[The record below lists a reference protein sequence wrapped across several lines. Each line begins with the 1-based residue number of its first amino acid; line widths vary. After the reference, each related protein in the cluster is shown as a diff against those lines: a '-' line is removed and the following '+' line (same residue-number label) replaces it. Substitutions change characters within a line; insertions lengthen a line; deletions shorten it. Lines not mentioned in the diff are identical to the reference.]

1 MEYGNS
7 SLSLPTCVEC
17 SQTRE
22 HPHYLCLIQ
31 QYTQLWEWRDNTA
44 IAFGWPTKTPK
55 CVPPPQSAHLLR
67 QMVFNK
73 WQRDWP
79 CQNIVWYSS
88 AASSLMARYGI
99 QREKTS
105 RPCWPNSVPLSKS
118 WSRLASV
125 PCGGR
130 KVPVAVK
137 RSLFRFRWSLD

>member
-1 MEYGNS
+1 METGNS

-44 IAFGWPTKTPK
+44 IAFGWPTKMPK

-73 WQRDWP
+73 WQRDLP

-99 QREKTS
+99 QREEQGENESSLLAKQCPTQQIMITLGLGS
-105 RPCWPNSVPLSKS
+105 LWGEKS
-118 WSRLASV
+118 AS
-125 PCGGR
+125 GR
-130 KVPVAVK
+130 
-137 RSLFRFRWSLD
+137 